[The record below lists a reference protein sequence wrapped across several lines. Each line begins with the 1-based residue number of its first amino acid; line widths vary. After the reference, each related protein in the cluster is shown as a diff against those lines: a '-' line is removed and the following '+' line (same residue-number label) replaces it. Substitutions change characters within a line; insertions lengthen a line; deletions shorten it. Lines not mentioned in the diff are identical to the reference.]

1 MLVAQ
6 AGGSGSLLSTML
18 LPLAL
23 LAVMYFLV
31 IRPQQK
37 QVAEARD
44 FRAALKAG
52 DKVITAGGLYATIA
66 EFDGDVAVLQ
76 LAPGTKV
83 RCRRDQIVEKQPES
97 LAADSSSADGD
108 SKSSRKSS

>member
-6 AGGSGSLLSTML
+6 AGGSGSILSAMI
-18 LPLAL
+18 LPLSL

-37 QVAEARD
+37 QVSTARD
-44 FRAALKAG
+44 FRASLKSG
-52 DKVITAGGLYATIA
+52 DKIITAGGLFATIA

-76 LAPGTKV
+76 LAPAIKV
-83 RCRRDQIVEKQPES
+83 RCRRDQIVEKQPEAFAS
-97 LAADSSSADGD
+97 DSSSDGSD
-108 SKSSRKSS
+108 SKSSKKGS